1 MPGERPQQGTIDAV
15 AVADRLR
22 PVLLKLSRE
31 LRREARRLGV
41 TAGQVSLL
49 GVIKYRPGIGVN
61 ELAELERIT
70 PAGMSTQV
78 ERLVRAG
85 YVERTPSE
93 RDRRRVGLALTE
105 DGRRLLRRVR
115 SRRTVWLA
123 ERLGKLTAPELAA
136 LATAVEPL
144 ALLLDEEERP

>member
-1 MPGERPQQGTIDAV
+1 MPSERPQQQTIDAV
-15 AVADRLR
+15 TVADGLR

-31 LRREARRLGV
+31 LRRESRPLGV
-41 TAGQVSLL
+41 TPGQVSLL
-49 GVIKYRPGIGVN
+49 GVIKYSRGIGVN
-61 ELAELERIT
+61 ELAERERIS

-78 ERLVRAG
+78 DKLVRGG
-85 YVERTPSE
+85 YVERTPSVS
-93 RDRRRVGLALTE
+93 DRRRVGLALTK

-123 ERLGKLTAPELAA
+123 ERLGKLTASELAV
-136 LATAVEPL
+136 LAEAVEPL

>member
-1 MPGERPQQGTIDAV
+1 MPSERPQQGTIDAV

-93 RDRRRVGLALTE
+93 SDRRRVGLALTE

-123 ERLGKLTAPELAA
+123 ARLGKLTAPELAA